1 MNKLNE
7 YDIQFL
13 IETLQKG
20 KPIPEDY
27 KYKLFPVKQKE
38 YELIYA
44 GKMRKEDILAN
55 EDGVFPVPLQVEK
68 VFNGDEYPAGDKDW
82 RNMIVFGDNLQFLK
96 TVCENKDPLIKDKV
110 KGKVKLIYIDPPFA
124 TESDFKAGQGQSAYS
139 DKKRGADFIEFLRR
153 RLILAKSLLA
163 PDGSIYVH
171 VDFRKGHYIKIVLDE
186 LFKEFE
192 FAEIIWVCGLMGS
205 GKFYPKA
212 HEAIY
217 CYKGPGAI
225 FNPPNRLGLSQ
236 RIIKAL
242 QKDKHGWF
250 YTRGRES
257 SGGLNYLKSYISDS
271 PNLTK
276 EEVIALANANRPQQ
290 AWSVWIGKE
299 DLAHTFNDYPV
310 GTYAYTPQDSCG
322 YPTQKPELLLKR
334 IIEASSSK
342 GDLIMDFFAGSG
354 TTLAVAEKL
363 GRRWIACDIG
373 KLAFYTMQKRIL
385 TIQDSKNLENSKK
398 KYGKNARSF
407 VTINTGL
414 YNLKKIF
421 ELKKDDYI
429 NFVMNLFE
437 VETID
442 KKISGIKIDGQ
453 KKDGYYVLLYPYW
466 QFRKASVDEEY
477 LEDLHSHIGSKIG
490 GRLYIISPANYVDF
504 ISDYHEIGKTRY
516 YFLKVPYQIIKELHK
531 VQFKKFRQ
539 PQSKRNVN
547 DLDDAIGFHFI
558 RQPEVESKL
567 VKKGGNMEIHITKF
581 LSNYL
586 EEETDSELK
595 NFESLA
601 MALIDNDYN
610 DREFVMD
617 EFYFAEDLLPKKKKT
632 EKEDDQNEDEIK
644 EDLKRLDR
652 LVIPLNKD
660 DCGDKIMVVYVD
672 IYGNEFK
679 EVLFVKK

>member
-13 IETLQKG
+13 IDNLQKG
-20 KPIPEDY
+20 EPIPDDY
-27 KYKLFPVKQKE
+27 KYKLFPTKQKE
-38 YELIYA
+38 YELVYA

-68 VFNGDEYPAGDKDW
+68 IFNGDEYPAGDKDW

-96 TVCENKDPLIKDKV
+96 TVCENKDLLIKDKI

-217 CYKGPGAI
+217 CYKGPSAI

-242 QKDKHGWF
+242 QKDKQGWF

-257 SGGLNYLKSYISDS
+257 SGGSNYLKSYISDS

-363 GRRWIACDIG
+363 GRRGIACDIG
-373 KLAFYTMQKRIL
+373 KIAFYTMQKRIL

-453 KKDGYYVLLYPYW
+453 KKDGYYVLVYHYW
-466 QFRKASVDEEY
+466 QFRNASVDEEY

-490 GRLYIISPANYVDF
+490 ERLYIIAPANYVDF
-504 ISDYHEIGKTRY
+504 ISDYHEIGKVRY

-531 VQFKKFRQ
+531 EQFKKFRQ

-547 DLDDAIGFHFI
+547 DLDDAVGFHFI
-558 RQPEVESKL
+558 RQPEVESRFIKNG
-567 VKKGGNMEIHITKF
+567 KNTEIQITKF

-586 EEETDSELK
+586 EEETGSELE

-601 MALIDNDYN
+601 MVLIDKDYN
-610 DREFVMD
+610 GKEFVMD
-617 EFYFAEDLLPKKKKT
+617 EFYFAEDLLPKKK
-632 EKEDDQNEDEIK
+632 EDETEDEIK
-644 EDLKRLDR
+644 KELKHLKKIS
-652 LVIPLNKD
+652 IPLNKE
-660 DCGDKIMVVYVD
+660 DCGDRIMAVYVD

-679 EVLFVKK
+679 EVLSLKK